1 MTSLFRKALAVL
13 CLVGVFGANAQNQ
26 PANESQPVDRIV
38 AVVNDEVITLHEL
51 NARLDFAVAQLQKQG
66 TPLPPRGELE
76 RQMLDRLIMDK
87 VQLQHARDSGMRIDD
102 SQLEQALQR
111 IAANNKMSLTKF
123 RDALQKDGISFVKFR
138 EDIREEMT
146 IARVREHV
154 SLHMQAQKS
163 ERIPVEKGGKKILI
177 GIDKIRFVMARDD
190 YAYLQTDT
198 DRYGRVVA
206 DCFVGR
212 ESLNNWMVR
221 EGWAV
226 AYRQYSIAYIAAEDD
241 ARTGQRGIWQ
251 GRFDM
256 PWDWRAERR
265 SGQNVAPTMQRLYEF
280 AGQNWS
286 CGPRR
291 TCSQI
296 GSCDEARWY
305 LQNCPWGG
313 KLDRDNDGIPCESIC

>member
-1 MTSLFRKALAVL
+1 MPGRARNGLAL
-13 CLVGVFGANAQNQ
+13 
-26 PANESQPVDRIV
+26 SDRIGRQ
-38 AVVNDEVITLHEL
+38 VVSC
-51 NARLDFAVAQLQKQG
+51 Q
-66 TPLPPRGELE
+66 
-76 RQMLDRLIMDK
+76 
-87 VQLQHARDSGMRIDD
+87 
-102 SQLEQALQR
+102 
-111 IAANNKMSLTKF
+111 
-123 RDALQKDGISFVKFR
+123 
-138 EDIREEMT
+138 
-146 IARVREHV
+146 
-154 SLHMQAQKS
+154 
-163 ERIPVEKGGKKILI
+163 
-177 GIDKIRFVMARDD
+177 
-190 YAYLQTDT
+190 QTDT

-226 AYRQYSIAYIAAEDD
+226 AYRQYSIAYIAAEDQ

-265 SGQNVAPTMQRLYEF
+265 SGQNVAPPISRLYEF

-286 CGPRR
+286 CNPRR

-305 LQNCPWGG
+305 LQNCSWGG
-313 KLDRDNDGIPCESIC
+313 RLDRDNDGIPCESIC